1 MVAYNFQRQFV
12 PAIQA
17 GKKHQTI
24 RAYRKNNRHA
34 RVGERLQLYTGLRTK
49 NCRKLFDKD
58 PVCRAVD
65 DAEIHITDAG
75 KIEQIVL
82 NGRNLTSNEIEDF
95 AKADGFMAANG
106 LTARDAMG
114 VFFQGYYGIGIFK
127 GNVIRWEAV
136 E

>member
-24 RAYRKNNRHA
+24 RAARKNRHA
-34 RVGERLQLYTGLRTK
+34 HVGEGLQLYSGQRTK
-49 NCRKLFDKD
+49 NCQKLFDKD
-58 PVCRAVD
+58 PICNAVD
-65 DAEIHITDAG
+65 SVEIYITDGG

-82 NGRNLTSNEIEDF
+82 NGRNLNSHEIEDF
-95 AKADGFMAANG
+95 AKADGFMSVNG

-114 VFFQGYYGIGIFK
+114 EFFLDYHGSGLFK
-127 GNVIRWEAV
+127 GNVIKWEAA

>member
-17 GKKHQTI
+17 GKKRQTI
-24 RAYRKNNRHA
+24 RAHRKNNRHA
-34 RVGERLQLYTGLRTK
+34 RVGERLQLYSGLRTK

-58 PVCRAVD
+58 PICNAVD
-65 DAEIHITDAG
+65 SVEIYIKEAG
-75 KIEQIVL
+75 QIEQIVL
-82 NGRNLTSNEIEDF
+82 NGTHLNSNEIEKF

>member
-1 MVAYNFQRQFV
+1 MVAYSFQKQFV
-12 PAIQA
+12 AEIQA

-24 RAYRKNNRHA
+24 RAHRKNNRHA

-49 NCRKLFDKD
+49 NCQKLFDKD

-65 DAEIHITDAG
+65 DVEIHITEDG

-82 NGRNLTSNEIEDF
+82 NGRNLTCKEIEDF
-95 AKADGFMAANG
+95 AKADGFISADG
-106 LTARDAMG
+106 LTARDAMSE
-114 VFFQGYYGIGIFK
+114 FFQGYHGTGLFK
-127 GNVIRWEAV
+127 GCVIKWEAA

>member
-1 MVAYNFQRQFV
+1 MVAYNFQKQFV
-12 PAIQA
+12 TEIQA

-58 PVCRAVD
+58 PICNAVD
-65 DAEIHITDAG
+65 SVEIYIKEAG
-75 KIEQIVL
+75 QIEQIVL
-82 NGRNLTSNEIEDF
+82 NGTHLNSNEIEEF
-95 AKADGFMAANG
+95 AKADGFTPADG

-114 VFFQGYYGIGIFK
+114 EFFLDYHGAGRFEGC
-127 GNVIRWEAV
+127 VIKWELA
-136 E
+136 